1 MELITRKEMMELLRI
16 TRTTVTRWEKSG
28 LLQPI
33 KIDKKLLYDLV
44 DIKTLI
50 AVNKASNTAGK
61 HGEVIK

>member
-33 KIDKKLLYDLV
+33 KIDKKLLYDLG

-50 AVNKASNTAGK
+50 AVNKQNN
-61 HGEVIK
+61 GE